1 MLSGGSS
8 LIGPQMKNGSREE
21 KRKKYTA
28 HIEKIDYDEGKVLIH
43 FKRWNHRYDEWFSWD
58 SVYLRPL
65 ERPLLRKEGAKL
77 DEPTVA
83 RSKVVPSSVVGL
95 QYADKACVC
104 ANSEAEL
111 QAIVN
116 IFTEA
121 YKSMGLTLNIRKT
134 KVLHQPD
141 PATQHCPSPPVI
153 RIYGTALDNMDHF
166 SYFGSLLET
175 LFASSYTVEFYDG
188 VVQTVKKI
196 HVKSLPKSSREKNAA
211 SGRNKEN
218 GSSSSGRRR
227 ERMREK
233 TSPSPT
239 DERVRESKIAEAKED
254 EAKPAEPEVEQTASR
269 DAAKEPAAA
278 QPKSSP
284 PPTPPQKSSPP
295 PSEPGKPEEK
305 RKRGRPPSVGLAGNH
320 SKGAASLKDRRL
332 LPPRQGGP
340 GSGKRES
347 ASAVTFQP
355 KQTRHSKISGR
366 RQSQSHRGQEQNRR
380 RSLRLASGDSNS
392 SSVGALS
399 DGAEPRS
406 RTKDQEK
413 VEEASSEPPAQ
424 AQQDPAVQAQCSSDT
439 TSDASAP
446 EGVTSPERRADE
458 TAKVDSP
465 TPSSQPKDPS
475 SEAAPVVKRVPR
487 SQNPNR
493 YITSTAVNSE
503 DHLPPK
509 ALIIDLDHNKFKC
522 KIPECAKAFRKAKM
536 LHYHMKYYH
545 GMDKVEPDPSSP
557 KRSMQTRGSC
567 ASEAESLLD
576 SPKRRRTTSG
586 PLYGSQ
592 QHVSH
597 RDSQSSSAAKLNERR
612 RISAPSSVDIAA
624 QSRPSLREKSKD
636 NQMER
641 SHRKLQ
647 DRERGVTESGMKE
660 RSKEKKFRDFLK
672 VKLKKK
678 KKKKKKSKSE
688 FSGSEENIDVSRDFP
703 PKKSTFPSTRSSSS
717 YKFPFSHKYT
727 SLRSSDSGYYMEG
740 LKFDDDDPTS
750 DSSTDSLLWSEDE
763 YSQDVD
769 VTTNPD
775 ETGDGDDSQLE
786 IVRCV
791 CEVEEENE
799 FMIQCEECLCWQ
811 HGVCMGLLED
821 SVPETYTCYIC
832 RDPPDQRLSSR
843 YWYDKEWLSNG
854 HMHGLTFLK
863 ENYSHQNSGKIV
875 STHQLLGD
883 VHRVIEVLHG
893 LQLKIYILQNKDQPD
908 LKLWCKP
915 WRVSSTII
923 EKMRERP
930 SAPSEDSNSGVSTSA
945 STQCRAQNGTAERQS
960 RVPVIEESY
969 ITSEHCYQKPRAYY
983 PAAEQRLVVETRN
996 STLDEGIGRMRE
1008 NGDETLAERFGRNI
1022 DEDSGRSDLDL
1033 HREQASHCK
1042 VHGSSSGDAAP
1053 EAQREKES
1061 CSSKEGDEGGTSDP
1075 QLQWQVNLLT
1085 HIESS
1090 QDEVCHRMDFIE
1102 RELDVLESWLD
1113 YSGELEPP
1121 DPLTRLPQ
1129 LKHRMKQL
1137 LADLG
1142 KVQQIASCCP
1152 V

>member
-1 MLSGGSS
+1 M
-8 LIGPQMKNGSREE
+8 SRRPPSRRGITFEVGARLE
-21 KRKKYTA
+21 ARDRLKKWYTA
-28 HIEKIDYDEGKVLIH
+28 HIEKIDYEEGKVLIH

-77 DEPTVA
+77 DEPTVEFRPGEQVLA
-83 RSKVVPSSVVGL
+83 CWSDCRFYPAKVISVNKD
-95 QYADKACVC
+95 A
-104 ANSEAEL
+104 
-111 QAIVN
+111 
-116 IFTEA
+116 
-121 YKSMGLTLNIRKT
+121 
-134 KVLHQPD
+134 
-141 PATQHCPSPPVI
+141 
-153 RIYGTALDNMDHF
+153 
-166 SYFGSLLET
+166 
-175 LFASSYTVEFYDG
+175 SYTVEFYDG

-196 HVKSLPKSSREKNAA
+196 HVKSVPKSSREKNAA

-218 GSSSSGRRR
+218 GSSSARRR
-227 ERMREK
+227 ERLRER
-233 TSPSPT
+233 TSTSLI
-239 DERVRESKIAEAKED
+239 DEQVRENKIVEKKEE
-254 EAKPAEPEVEQTASR
+254 EAKPAQQEVEQKTLHEASQEQ
-269 DAAKEPAAA
+269 AT
-278 QPKSSP
+278 QLKSSP
-284 PPTPPQKSSPP
+284 ETSPQKSSPSS
-295 PSEPGKPEEK
+295 SELGKPEEK
-305 RKRGRPPSVGLAGNH
+305 RKRGRPPSVGLAGSH
-320 SKGAASLKDRRL
+320 SKGAACQKDRRL
-332 LPPRQGGP
+332 LPSRQGGS
-340 GSGKRES
+340 GSGKRKS
-347 ASAVTFQP
+347 ASDVPFQP
-355 KQTRHSKISGR
+355 KQTRHSKGSACGTEVTQVISVAIEPSDAIDCIRGGQKQPAGDQG
-366 RQSQSHRGQEQNRR
+366 QSQHRR
-380 RSLRLASGDSNS
+380 RSLRLACGDSNS
-392 SSVGALS
+392 SLS
-399 DGAEPRS
+399 GSLTNGAETQS

-424 AQQDPAVQAQCSSDT
+424 AQPPPPAKAKCSSDT
-439 TSDASAP
+439 TSSTSVPKGIASP
-446 EGVTSPERRADE
+446 KHQADE
-458 TAKVDSP
+458 AVKLE
-465 TPSSQPKDPS
+465 TPAPISEPKDPPK
-475 SEAAPVVKRVPR
+475 EAAPVVKRVPR

-493 YITSTAVNSE
+493 YMTNSTQNPES
-503 DHLPPK
+503 HLPPK
-509 ALIIDLDHNKFKC
+509 ALIIELDHNKFKC
-522 KIPECAKAFRKAKM
+522 KIPECSKAFRKAKM

-545 GMDKVEPDPSSP
+545 GMEKAEPEQSSP

-567 ASEAESLLD
+567 ASEAEFLLD

-586 PLYGSQ
+586 SSQ
-592 QHVSH
+592 WSQNASH
-597 RDSQSSSAAKLNERR
+597 RDSQHSSADLKAAKLSDKR
-612 RISAPSSVDIAA
+612 RISAPSSLDIAA
-624 QSRPSLREKSKD
+624 QSRLSVRDKSKD
-636 NQMER
+636 SQTER

-647 DRERGVTESGMKE
+647 DRERGFTESGTRE
-660 RSKEKKFRDFLK
+660 RNKEKKIRDFLK

-678 KKKKKKSKSE
+678 KKKKKKLKSE

-703 PKKSTFPSTRSSSS
+703 PKKSAFPSTRSSSS

-727 SLRSSDSGYYMEG
+727 SLRSSDTGYYMEG
-740 LKFDDDDPTS
+740 LKFDDISDDDPTS

-763 YSQDVD
+763 YNQDVD

-775 ETGDGDDSQLE
+775 ETGDGDDSQSE

-799 FMIQCEECLCWQ
+799 FMIQCEDCLCWQ

-883 VHRVIEVLHG
+883 VHKVIEVLHG

-915 WRVSSTII
+915 WRVSSAAI
-923 EKMRERP
+923 EKLRERQ
-930 SAPSEDSNSGVSTSA
+930 SAPSEDSNSGVSASA
-945 STQCRAQNGTAERQS
+945 SVQCRAQNGTAERQS
-960 RVPVIEESY
+960 RAPLIEESY
-969 ITSEHCYQKPRAYY
+969 ITNEHCYQKPRAYY

-1022 DEDSGRSDLDL
+1022 DDDSGKSDLDL
-1033 HREQASHCK
+1033 HRELAGHCK
-1042 VHGSSSGDAAP
+1042 VHGSSGDTSP
-1053 EAQREKES
+1053 EAEQEEES
-1061 CSSKEGDEGGTSDP
+1061 GGLKEGEEEGASDP
-1075 QLQWQVNLLT
+1075 QLQWQDNLLT
-1085 HIESS
+1085 HVESL

-1102 RELDVLESWLD
+1102 KELDVLESWLD

-1137 LADLG
+1137 LTDLG

>member
-1 MLSGGSS
+1 MTRR
-8 LIGPQMKNGSREE
+8 PPSRRGITFEVGARLE
-21 KRKKYTA
+21 ARDRLKKWYTA
-28 HIEKIDYDEGKVLIH
+28 HIEKIDNEEGKVLIH

-77 DEPTVA
+77 DEPTVEFRPSEQVLA
-83 RSKVVPSSVVGL
+83 CWSDCRFYPAKVISVNKD
-95 QYADKACVC
+95 A
-104 ANSEAEL
+104 
-111 QAIVN
+111 
-116 IFTEA
+116 
-121 YKSMGLTLNIRKT
+121 
-134 KVLHQPD
+134 
-141 PATQHCPSPPVI
+141 
-153 RIYGTALDNMDHF
+153 
-166 SYFGSLLET
+166 
-175 LFASSYTVEFYDG
+175 SYTVEFYDG
-188 VVQTVKKI
+188 VIQTVKKI
-196 HVKSLPKSSREKNAA
+196 HVKPVPKSSREKNVA

-218 GSSSSGRRR
+218 GSGSARRR
-227 ERMREK
+227 ERFRERA
-233 TSPSPT
+233 SSSLV
-239 DERVRESKIAEAKED
+239 DERARENKTAEKKEE
-254 EAKPAEPEVEQTASR
+254 EAKPAQQDLEQKNSHGTSPER
-269 DAAKEPAAA
+269 PA
-278 QPKSSP
+278 QLKSSP
-284 PPTPPQKSSPP
+284 QTSSQQTSPP
-295 PSEPGKPEEK
+295 RSEPGKPEEK

-320 SKGAASLKDRRL
+320 SKGAASQEDRRL
-332 LPPRQGGP
+332 LPSRQGGS
-340 GSGKRES
+340 GSGKRKS
-347 ASAVTFQP
+347 ASALSLQP
-355 KQTRHSKISGR
+355 KQTKHSKISDQ
-366 RQSQSHRGQEQNRR
+366 RQPMDTRGQGQNRR

-392 SSVGALS
+392 SSTGAPGE
-399 DGAEPRS
+399 GAESRS

-413 VEEASSEPPAQ
+413 AKEAVNSDPPAQ
-424 AQQDPAVQAQCSSDT
+424 AQQAPADQAQCSTDA
-439 TSDASAP
+439 TSDASVP
-446 EGVTSPERRADE
+446 EGVASPDHPTDE
-458 TAKVDSP
+458 AAKLDSP
-465 TPSSQPKDPS
+465 TPSSEPKDPS

-493 YITSTAVNSE
+493 YSREPLTSTAQSPE

-522 KIPECAKAFRKAKM
+522 KIPECSKAFRKAKM

-545 GMDKVEPDPSSP
+545 GMDKVEPDRSSP

-567 ASEAESLLD
+567 ASEVESLLD

-586 PLYGSQ
+586 TLHAN

-597 RDSQSSSAAKLNERR
+597 RDSQPSSADLRAAKLNEKR
-612 RISAPSSVDIAA
+612 RISAPSSLDIPA

-647 DRERGVTESGMKE
+647 DRERGFTESGMKE

-832 RDPPDQRLSSR
+832 RDPPDQRLNSR

-915 WRVSSTII
+915 WRVSSTTI
-923 EKMRERP
+923 EKLRERQ

-945 STQCRAQNGTAERQS
+945 STQCRTQNGTAERQS

-1022 DEDSGRSDLDL
+1022 DEDSGRLDLDL

-1042 VHGSSSGDAAP
+1042 VRSSSGDSAP
-1053 EAQREKES
+1053 DAHREKES
-1061 CSSKEGDEGGTSDP
+1061 RSLKEVGEGDASDP

-1085 HIESS
+1085 HIESL